1 MKRLLMTGVRQ
12 PGSDEFVFKVY
23 GPTDSELPPAE
34 VEMTLKE
41 FSSWI
46 HHTRNPAKGG
56 QQLPLLS
63 CLPGKTVKPRR
74 KRKPS

>member
-1 MKRLLMTGVRQ
+1 MKRLLMTGIRQ
-12 PGSDEFVFKVY
+12 RGSDEFLFTVY

-34 VEMTLKE
+34 VSMSLKE
-41 FSSWI
+41 FSTWI

-63 CLPGKTVKPRR
+63 CLPGKAVKP
-74 KRKPS
+74 KRKPKP